1 MTVDTARMDADRIT
15 ELRTWATRLEER
27 TTNEETHAAAKAI
40 LLLAEEVEDLQA
52 KLVLATAAAAPVV
65 DAPEPADASTP
76 AAVAPTTEAD
86 DRLSGSFFSR
96 LKRTFGFE

>member
-1 MTVDTARMDADRIT
+1 VDADRIT

-27 TTNEETHAAAKAI
+27 ATNEETHAAAKAI

-52 KLVLATAAAAPVV
+52 KLVVATAAAAPAA
-65 DAPEPADASTP
+65 DEPEPADAPTP
-76 AAVAPTTEAD
+76 AAGAPAPEAD